1 MKLNLSGIILFVK
14 DVEKLK
20 SFYINN
26 FNLELKEEIS
36 SEWVLLKAGQCEI
49 GLHKTGSQYLR
60 DIEESVKDESNS
72 KMVFDIDEDIYM
84 LREHLLSK
92 NVVLGEIKTWDGF
105 DYRVCDGKDP
115 EGNVFQLRVKK

>member
-49 GLHKTGSQYLR
+49 GLHKNGSQYLR
-60 DIEESVKDESNS
+60 DIEESAESESNT
-72 KMVFDIDEDIYM
+72 KMVFDTDEDI
-84 LREHLLSK
+84 
-92 NVVLGEIKTWDGF
+92 
-105 DYRVCDGKDP
+105 
-115 EGNVFQLRVKK
+115 